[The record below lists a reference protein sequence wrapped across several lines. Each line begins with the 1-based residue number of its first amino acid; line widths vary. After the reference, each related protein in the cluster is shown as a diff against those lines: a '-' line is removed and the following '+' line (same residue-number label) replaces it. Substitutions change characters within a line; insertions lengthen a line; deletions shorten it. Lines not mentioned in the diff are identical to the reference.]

1 MNNFI
6 PRLTEWITFLI
17 SPLEWLMLF
26 MVLGGGVFLMIQS
39 KGRPFLFLPKALRL
53 LFKKEDQKGISRF
66 QALSAVLAATVG
78 LGNIS
83 GVAIAIHMGGPGI
96 LVWMWLTAFVGMIIK
111 FYSCSL
117 AVELRLYDAS
127 GQPIGGPMYY
137 MTLGLKKWGKP
148 LAVWFSIAGLV
159 GVLPAFTANQLTE
172 SITTMLPFDEF
183 LALEYFQIRFT
194 FGLFLATITAWVI
207 FGGLDHI
214 VRVASNL
221 VPLMV
226 LFYLILGGFILL
238 SQYDQ
243 VGPAFALVFR
253 EAFQLE
259 TAAVGCLLY
268 TSPSPRDRTRS
279 RMPSSA

>member
-1 MNNFI
+1 MNNFF
-6 PRLTEWITFLI
+6 PRLTEWIAFLI

-117 AVELRLYDAS
+117 AFELSLYDS
-127 GQPIGGPMYY
+127 
-137 MTLGLKKWGKP
+137 
-148 LAVWFSIAGLV
+148 
-159 GVLPAFTANQLTE
+159 
-172 SITTMLPFDEF
+172 
-183 LALEYFQIRFT
+183 
-194 FGLFLATITAWVI
+194 
-207 FGGLDHI
+207 
-214 VRVASNL
+214 
-221 VPLMV
+221 
-226 LFYLILGGFILL
+226 
-238 SQYDQ
+238 
-243 VGPAFALVFR
+243 
-253 EAFQLE
+253 
-259 TAAVGCLLY
+259 
-268 TSPSPRDRTRS
+268 
-279 RMPSSA
+279 